1 MQIQKIQPSIPAA
14 QAADGKNKES
24 KNKFN
29 VSFTF
34 VSYKHWRSQH
44 GARGAIAPPD
54 FVKKFPKLNY

>member
-34 VSYKHWRSQH
+34 VSYKLLY
-44 GARGAIAPPD
+44 I
-54 FVKKFPKLNY
+54 VY